1 MDSRHY
7 QSGLQINF
15 FRDFGLVI
23 RPDRTRG
30 RRIYA
35 IGNRESAV
43 YLSGVDTRRVILIFA
58 ISGSYSALYG
68 VLLAGC
74 STQAYQAMDDLYL
87 LPVTT
92 ALALGGTR
100 ILDGSGTFLGTIAG
114 VILITLLQSILSV
127 VQMPRLA
134 EKSFAELSSLRCC
147 CCTGG
152 SAAGPW
158 AAEERYRKPIG
169 GYEPGPNNIHG
180 SSVAERHSLPSCRG
194 TPYFSHAT
202 NVY

>member
-1 MDSRHY
+1 VDSRHY
-7 QSGLQINF
+7 QSGLRINF

-23 RPDRTRG
+23 RPDRTCG

-68 VLLAGC
+68 MLLAGC
-74 STQAYQAMDDLYL
+74 STQAYQEMDDLYL
-87 LPVTT
+87 LPATT
-92 ALALGGTR
+92 ALASGGIG

-114 VILITLLQSILSV
+114 VTLITLLQSILSV
-127 VQMPRLA
+127 VPRLA

-147 CCTGG
+147 CCTDG

-158 AAEERYRKPIG
+158 AVER
-169 GYEPGPNNIHG
+169 
-180 SSVAERHSLPSCRG
+180 ALPETDCW
-194 TPYFSHAT
+194 
-202 NVY
+202 V